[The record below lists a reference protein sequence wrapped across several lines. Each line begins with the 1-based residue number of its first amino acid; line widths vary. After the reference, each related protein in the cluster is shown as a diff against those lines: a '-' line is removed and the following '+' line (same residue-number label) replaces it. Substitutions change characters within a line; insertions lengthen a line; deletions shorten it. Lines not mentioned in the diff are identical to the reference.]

1 MRKEEKDKIIIAL
14 LFGTNQE
21 LEMQR
26 NHFSKYHDLVPYG
39 NYIHYYFENPSDKEL
54 ERLFKKND
62 VLEYQIFSVGV
73 FNDLIDLHKTV
84 RIAHQNGKKILFGYE
99 NITSNKTEDFQ
110 KVLFNLMLYYNPERK
125 IWL

>member
-1 MRKEEKDKIIIAL
+1 MRKEEKDQIIIAL

-26 NHFSKYHDLVPYG
+26 NHYSKYHDLVPYG

-62 VLEYQIFSVGV
+62 VLE
-73 FNDLIDLHKTV
+73 
-84 RIAHQNGKKILFGYE
+84 
-99 NITSNKTEDFQ
+99 
-110 KVLFNLMLYYNPERK
+110 
-125 IWL
+125 